1 MANTTKDSD
10 ISSTRDTVISSNED
24 ASPMS
29 RHQSQLQQAHSEE
42 ILSQLDPPFLVKTK
56 TREEKELM
64 RQQFKKQEEQKKE
77 RSAKSPYKLLG
88 KVYAKFSTSF
98 MLENKA
104 ATARDHLANE
114 RTFLAWLRTSLSL
127 ITVGVA
133 ITQLYHLTP
142 PGENNQVT
150 HAKAGKSLGAAF
162 VIFSIVF
169 LYFANARYFHTQIAM
184 TKGQFPASRGAV
196 IFGSTCILAVL
207 IAMFIVIILDLK

>member
-1 MANTTKDSD
+1 MHKHTKNSDSVPSVQD
-10 ISSTRDTVISSNED
+10 TISPLSTESI
-24 ASPMS
+24 
-29 RHQSQLQQAHSEE
+29 HEE
-42 ILSQLDPPFLVKTK
+42 PPFLVRTK
-56 TREEKELM
+56 TREEKESM
-64 RQQFKKQEEQKKE
+64 RQQLKKQEAKGKRPYDWLQKF
-77 RSAKSPYKLLG
+77 
-88 KVYAKFSTSF
+88 YARFSTSF

-142 PGENNQVT
+142 PGEQNQVT
-150 HAKAGKSLGAAF
+150 HARAGKSLGATF
-162 VIFSIVF
+162 VVFSILF
-169 LYFANARYFHTQIAM
+169 LYFANARYFHAQIAL

-207 IAMFIVIILDLK
+207 IAMFIVILLDLK